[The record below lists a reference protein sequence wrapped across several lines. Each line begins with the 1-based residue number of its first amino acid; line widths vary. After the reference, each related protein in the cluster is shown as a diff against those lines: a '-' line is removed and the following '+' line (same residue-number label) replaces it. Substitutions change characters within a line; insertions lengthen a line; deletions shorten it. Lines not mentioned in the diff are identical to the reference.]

1 MAAAVNKAKNNRP
14 QFSKYL
20 EAVISQGDQLNS
32 NSKEQAL
39 VVLALKHSGQEDAAE
54 KLVDKIK
61 KEGSPSAVANIEQLL
76 DLAENRGSVT
86 SQDLKD
92 NDIVQKII
100 ETTKSILK

>member
-1 MAAAVNKAKNNRP
+1 MLL
-14 QFSKYL
+14 Q
-20 EAVISQGDQLNS
+20 
-32 NSKEQAL
+32 
-39 VVLALKHSGQEDAAE
+39 
-54 KLVDKIK
+54 LVDKIK